1 MKVSELNAARL
12 SELSDEQIDRIVFH
26 DCKDE
31 GRSAQAIILLGGN
44 PNVLRERA
52 SAAAR
57 LYREGRAPY
66 IIPTGGVKWD
76 TDMGRMS
83 EAERMAEYL
92 KEFGVPEEAILLENE
107 ATTTRENMIFATLMI
122 ERRIR
127 PRGPFGL
134 IVVTSPAHLRRSMA
148 IARMY
153 LPRTAEISGCPGDQ
167 PLGMPGVWHRDEYQ
181 ITRVERE
188 LGLIKEQI
196 DQGDMDDIE
205 F

>member
-1 MKVSELNAARL
+1 MKVSELDAARL
-12 SELSDEQIDRIVFH
+12 GELTVEEIDRIVFYN
-26 DCKDE
+26 CADE
-31 GRSAQAIILLGGN
+31 GKSGAAAILLGGN

-57 LYREGRAPY
+57 LYREGRVPY

-92 KEFGVPEEAILLENE
+92 KEFGVPQDVILLENQ
-107 ATTTRENMIFATLMI
+107 ATTTRENMIYATLLI
-122 ERRIR
+122 ERTLK
-127 PRGPFGL
+127 PRGPFTLL
-134 IVVTSPAHLRRSMA
+134 IVTSPAHLRRSMA
-148 IARMY
+148 IAKMY
-153 LPRTAEISGCPGDQ
+153 LPRTAQLHGVPGDCPQ
-167 PLGMPGVWHRDEYQ
+167 GMPGTWHNDDYQ
-181 ITRVERE
+181 ITRVQRE

-196 DQGDMDDIE
+196 DQGDMDDFE